1 MVNSMQPDDLSQ
13 SLREEY
19 NRNYETAF
27 DILSKHALMHK
38 HSKGIPGFFGKK
50 QLKKAI
56 TLLSRCLEIWR
67 DSWAAMWGIGKA
79 HQALGQHNAALGWF
93 ERALKIETN
102 NSDIYREASLEAMS
116 LGDAERALTY
126 SEKAYDLTPDKPGL
140 LANMALALLLN
151 KRGDEALKA
160 AKKACECDPDDQ
172 INTRVHELVHDVVNG
187 KQVYPDRFDPF

>member
-1 MVNSMQPDDLSQ
+1 MQPDDLSQ

-27 DILSKHALMHK
+27 DILAKHALLQE
-38 HSKGIPGFFGKK
+38 HSEGIPGFFGKK
-50 QLKKAI
+50 KLQKAI
-56 TLLSRCLEIWR
+56 TLLSRCIEIWC

-79 HQALGQHNAALGWF
+79 HQALGHHNAALGWF

-102 NSDIYREASLEAMS
+102 NSDIYMEASLEAMS
-116 LGDAERALTY
+116 LGGAERALTY

-160 AKKACECDPDDQ
+160 ATDACERDPDDQ
-172 INTRVHELVHDVVNG
+172 VNKRVLKLVSDVVNG
-187 KQVYPDRFDPF
+187 KQVYPDRFDSL

>member
-1 MVNSMQPDDLSQ
+1 MQPDDLSQ
-13 SLREEY
+13 SLRDEY

-27 DILSKHALMHK
+27 DIISKYAFIHGK
-38 HSKGIPGFFGKK
+38 SSPGFFGKK

-56 TLLSRCLEIWR
+56 TLLSRCLEIWH

-79 HQALGQHNAALGWF
+79 HQALGHHTTALGWF

-116 LGDAERALTY
+116 LGDAERALSY
-126 SEKAYDLTPDKPGL
+126 SEKAYNLTPDNPGL

-160 AKKACECDPDDQ
+160 AEKACERDPDDQ
-172 INTRVHELVHDVVNG
+172 INTRVHKLVSDIVTG
-187 KQVYPDRFDPF
+187 KRVCPDKFDPR